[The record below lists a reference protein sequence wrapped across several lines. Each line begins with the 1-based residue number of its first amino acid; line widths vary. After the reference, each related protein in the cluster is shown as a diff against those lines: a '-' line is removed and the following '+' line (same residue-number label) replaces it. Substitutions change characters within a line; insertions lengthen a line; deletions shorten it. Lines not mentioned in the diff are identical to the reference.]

1 MARKSRKKL
10 LDNAGNMEQKAPETS
25 VKNKNACYK
34 AGLYARLSEESEANR
49 ERATIETQMGLLR
62 RFAADS
68 DDIVV
73 EKEYFDISYSG
84 TNFNRPGF
92 EEMVQDMRKGII
104 NCIIVKDLSR
114 LGRDYIETG
123 NYIERVFPF
132 FNVRFIA
139 VTDGYDSNKSGEE
152 LLVPLKNMVNEMYSK
167 DLSKKVKTAF
177 ETMRKNGEYPAGSVP
192 YGYQRVNRHLLPDD
206 EAKDTVKEIFGLFL
220 NGSKINRIVKHL
232 SAKTVNPRAYK
243 YLKSGNA
250 IPEGFYTGWNIQTV
264 HGILENAVYTGASIW
279 NKSKKVNGKRVKLP
293 EKEWTVIEN
302 THEALVSRED
312 FNKVQEML
320 KKKASD
326 FHASCVHDHA
336 QYNLFGKK
344 IICGDCGKTMGFRVE
359 YLKNGSNKK
368 IYRCSTYLNGNSA
381 GCTSHKISACE
392 VENAVFQTVHKHMEL
407 CISEEDMVKRMN
419 ARTESQQK
427 YNLYGKEADK
437 IRRGLQK
444 TAEIK
449 AGIFEDYKEHL
460 IDEEQYIQI
469 SKNYADKMKGLEY
482 RLEEMLKAQTSY
494 SKSYHI
500 DTDWKTVVEKYLKK
514 RKLTKEMVGAFVES
528 VTVHEGG
535 RLEIHLVYDNMLK
548 ELLALSAERQGISNG

>member
-10 LDNAGNMEQKAPETS
+10 LDTARNMEQKASAAS

-49 ERATIETQMGLLR
+49 ERATIETQMDLLR

-132 FNVRFIA
+132 FDVRFIA

-177 ETMRKNGEYPAGSVP
+177 ETMRKNGEYPSGSVP
-192 YGYQRVNRHLLPDD
+192 YGYKRADRHLLPDN
-206 EAKDTVKEIFGLFL
+206 EVKDTIIEIFDMFL
-220 NGSKINRIVKHL
+220 HGSKINSIVKHL
-232 SAKTVNPRAYK
+232 TAKTANPRAYK

-302 THEALVSRED
+302 THEALVSKED
-312 FNKVQEML
+312 FDKVQEML
-320 KKKASD
+320 KKQASD
-326 FHASCVHDHA
+326 FHASCVHNHA

-344 IICGDCGKTMGFRVE
+344 IICGSCGKTMGFRVE

-368 IYRCSTYLNGNSA
+368 IYRCSTYLNGNHVR
-381 GCTSHKISACE
+381 CTSHKISAHE
-392 VENAVFQTVHKHMEL
+392 VENAVFQAVHKHMGL

-427 YNLYGKEADK
+427 YNLYAKEADK
-437 IRRGLQK
+437 ISKELQK
-444 TAEIK
+444 TVEMK

-460 IDEEQYIQI
+460 IDEEQYMQI
-469 SKNYADKMKGLEY
+469 SKNYADKIKVLEC
-482 RLEEMLKAQTSY
+482 RLEEMLKAQASY
-494 SKSYHI
+494 SKSYHV

-514 RKLTKEMVGAFVES
+514 RKLTKEMVEAFVES
-528 VTVHEGG
+528 VAVHEDG
-535 RLEIHLVYDNMLK
+535 RLAVRLVYDDMLK
-548 ELLALSAERQGISNG
+548 ELLALRAERQGIYNG

>member
-10 LDNAGNMEQKAPETS
+10 LDNTGNMEHKAS
-25 VKNKNACYK
+25 ADSIKNKKACYK

-49 ERATIETQMGLLR
+49 ERATIETQMDLLR
-62 RFAADS
+62 RFVSDS
-68 DDIVV
+68 DDIAV
-73 EKEYFDISYSG
+73 EREYFDISYSG

-177 ETMRKNGEYPAGSVP
+177 ETMRKNGEYPSGSVP
-192 YGYQRVNRHLLPDD
+192 YGYQRVNRHLLPDG
-206 EAKDTVKEIFGLFL
+206 EVKDNVKEIFGLFL
-220 NGSKINRIVKHL
+220 DGIKINRIVKHL

-264 HGILENAVYTGASIW
+264 HGILGNAVYTGASIW

-302 THEALVSRED
+302 THEALVSKED
-312 FNKVQEML
+312 FDKVQEML

-344 IICGDCGKTMGFRVE
+344 IICGSCGKTMGFRVE

-392 VENAVFQTVHKHMEL
+392 VENTVFQAVHKHMEL
-407 CISEEDMVKRMN
+407 CISTEDMVKRMN
-419 ARTESQQK
+419 ARTESQKK

-437 IRRGLQK
+437 IRRELQK
-444 TAEIK
+444 AAEIK

-460 IDEEQYIQI
+460 IDEEQYVQI

-482 RLEEMLKAQTSY
+482 RLEEMLKAQASY

-528 VTVHEGG
+528 IAVHEGG
-535 RLEIHLVYDNMLK
+535 RLEIRLVYDDMLK

>member
-10 LDNAGNMEQKAPETS
+10 LDNTGNMEHKAS
-25 VKNKNACYK
+25 KDSIKNKKACYK
-34 AGLYARLSEESEANR
+34 AGLYARLSEESEADR
-49 ERATIETQMGLLR
+49 ERATIETQMDLLR
-62 RFAADS
+62 RFVSDS

-73 EKEYFDISYSG
+73 EREYFDISYSG

-177 ETMRKNGEYPAGSVP
+177 ETMRKNGEYPSGSVP

-206 EAKDTVKEIFGLFL
+206 EVKDNVKEIFDLFL
-220 NGSKINRIVKHL
+220 DGIKINRIVKHL

-243 YLKSGNA
+243 YLKSGNS

-264 HGILENAVYTGASIW
+264 HGILGNAVYTGASIW

-302 THEALVSRED
+302 THEALVSKED
-312 FNKVQEML
+312 FDKVQEML

-344 IICGDCGKTMGFRVE
+344 IICGSCGKTMGFRVE

-368 IYRCSTYLNGNSA
+368 IYRCRTYLNGNSA

-392 VENAVFQTVHKHMEL
+392 VENAVFQAVHKHMEL
-407 CISEEDMVKRMN
+407 CISTEDMVKRMN
-419 ARTESQQK
+419 ARTESQKK

-437 IRRGLQK
+437 IRRELQK
-444 TAEIK
+444 AAEIK

-460 IDEEQYIQI
+460 IDEEQYVQI

-482 RLEEMLKAQTSY
+482 RLEEMLKAQASY

-528 VTVHEGG
+528 IAVHEGG
-535 RLEIHLVYDNMLK
+535 RLEIRLVYDDMLK

>member
-10 LDNAGNMEQKAPETS
+10 LDNAGNMEHKAS
-25 VKNKNACYK
+25 ADSIKNKKACYK
-34 AGLYARLSEESEANR
+34 AGLYARLSEESEADR
-49 ERATIETQMGLLR
+49 ERATIETQMDLLR
-62 RFAADS
+62 RFVSDS
-68 DDIVV
+68 DDIAV
-73 EKEYFDISYSG
+73 EREYFDISYSG

-177 ETMRKNGEYPAGSVP
+177 ETMRKNGEV
-192 YGYQRVNRHLLPDD
+192 
-206 EAKDTVKEIFGLFL
+206 KDNVKEIFDLFL
-220 NGSKINRIVKHL
+220 DGIKINRIVKHL

-243 YLKSGNA
+243 YLKSGNS

-264 HGILENAVYTGASIW
+264 HGILGNAVYTGTSIW

-302 THEALVSRED
+302 THEALVSKED
-312 FNKVQEML
+312 FDKVQEML
-320 KKKASD
+320 KKKALD

-368 IYRCSTYLNGNSA
+368 IYRCRTYLNGNSA

-392 VENAVFQTVHKHMEL
+392 VENAVFQAVHKHMEL
-407 CISEEDMVKRMN
+407 CISTEDMVKRMN

-437 IRRGLQK
+437 IRRELQK

-460 IDEEQYIQI
+460 IDEEQYVQI

-482 RLEEMLKAQTSY
+482 RLEEMLKAQASY

-514 RKLTKEMVGAFVES
+514 RKLTKEMVEAFVES
-528 VTVHEGG
+528 IAVHEGG
-535 RLEIHLVYDNMLK
+535 RLEIRLVYDDMLK

>member
-10 LDNAGNMEQKAPETS
+10 LDNAGNMEHKAS
-25 VKNKNACYK
+25 ADSIKNKKACYK
-34 AGLYARLSEESEANR
+34 AGLYARLSEESEADR
-49 ERATIETQMGLLR
+49 ERATIETQMDLLR
-62 RFAADS
+62 RFVSDS
-68 DDIVV
+68 DDIAA

-84 TNFNRPGF
+84 TNFNRSGF

-177 ETMRKNGEYPAGSVP
+177 ETMRKNGEYPSGSVP
-192 YGYQRVNRHLLPDD
+192 YGYQRVNRYLLPDG
-206 EAKDTVKEIFGLFL
+206 EVKDNVKEIFGLFL
-220 NGSKINRIVKHL
+220 DGIKINRIVKYL

-264 HGILENAVYTGASIW
+264 HGILGNAVYTGASIW

-302 THEALVSRED
+302 THEALVSKED

-320 KKKASD
+320 KKKALD

-344 IICGDCGKTMGFRVE
+344 IICGSCGKTMGFRVE

-368 IYRCSTYLNGNSA
+368 IYRCRTYLNGNSA

-392 VENAVFQTVHKHMEL
+392 VEHAVFQSVHKHMEL

-514 RKLTKEMVGAFVES
+514 RKLTKEMVEAFVEN
-528 VTVHEGG
+528 VVIHENS
-535 RLEIHLVYDNMLK
+535 RLEIHLIYDDMLK

>member
-1 MARKSRKKL
+1 
-10 LDNAGNMEQKAPETS
+10 
-25 VKNKNACYK
+25 
-34 AGLYARLSEESEANR
+34 
-49 ERATIETQMGLLR
+49 
-62 RFAADS
+62 
-68 DDIVV
+68 
-73 EKEYFDISYSG
+73 
-84 TNFNRPGF
+84 
-92 EEMVQDMRKGII
+92 
-104 NCIIVKDLSR
+104 
-114 LGRDYIETG
+114 
-123 NYIERVFPF
+123 
-132 FNVRFIA
+132 
-139 VTDGYDSNKSGEE
+139 
-152 LLVPLKNMVNEMYSK
+152 MYSK

-368 IYRCSTYLNGNSA
+368 IYRCRTYLNGNSA

-392 VENAVFQTVHKHMEL
+392 VENAVFQAVHKHMEL

>member
-10 LDNAGNMEQKAPETS
+10 LDNAGNMEQKASTAS
-25 VKNKNACYK
+25 VKNKNTCYK

-49 ERATIETQMGLLR
+49 ERATIETQMDLLR
-62 RFAADS
+62 RFVADS

-92 EEMVQDMRKGII
+92 EEMVQDMGKGII

-206 EAKDTVKEIFGLFL
+206 GVKDTVKEIFGLFL

-250 IPEGFYTGWNIQTV
+250 IPKGFYTGWNIQTV
-264 HGILENAVYTGASIW
+264 HGILGNAVYTGASIW

-302 THEALVSRED
+302 THEALVSKED

-368 IYRCSTYLNGNSA
+368 IYRCKTYLNGNSA

-392 VENAVFQTVHKHMEL
+392 VENAVFQAVHKHMEL

-437 IRRGLQK
+437 IRRELQK

-460 IDEEQYIQI
+460 IDEEQYVQI

-482 RLEEMLKAQTSY
+482 RLEEMLKAQASY

-514 RKLTKEMVGAFVES
+514 RKLTKEMVEAFVES

-535 RLEIHLVYDNMLK
+535 RLEIHLVYDDMLK

>member
-10 LDNAGNMEQKAPETS
+10 LDNAGNIEQKVSADS
-25 VKNKNACYK
+25 IKNKKACYK
-34 AGLYARLSEESEANR
+34 AGLYARLSEESEADR
-49 ERATIETQMGLLR
+49 ERATIETQMDLLR
-62 RFAADS
+62 RFVSDS
-68 DDIVV
+68 DDIAV
-73 EKEYFDISYSG
+73 EREYFDISYSG

-177 ETMRKNGEYPAGSVP
+177 ETMRKNGEYPSGSVP
-192 YGYQRVNRHLLPDD
+192 YGYQRVNRYLLPDG
-206 EAKDTVKEIFGLFL
+206 EVKDTVKEIFGLFL
-220 NGSKINRIVKHL
+220 DGIKINRIVKHL

-243 YLKSGNA
+243 YLKSGNS

-264 HGILENAVYTGASIW
+264 HGILGNAVYTGASIW

-302 THEALVSRED
+302 THEALVSKED
-312 FNKVQEML
+312 FDKVQEML

-344 IICGDCGKTMGFRVE
+344 IICGSCGKTMGFRVE

-381 GCTSHKISACE
+381 RCTSHKISACE
-392 VENAVFQTVHKHMEL
+392 VENTVFQAVHKHMEL
-407 CISEEDMVKRMN
+407 CISTEDMVKRMN
-419 ARTESQQK
+419 ARTESQKK

-437 IRRGLQK
+437 IRRELQK
-444 TAEIK
+444 AAEIK

-460 IDEEQYIQI
+460 IDEEQYVQI
-469 SKNYADKMKGLEY
+469 SKNYTDKMKGLEC
-482 RLEEMLKAQTSY
+482 RLEEMLKAQASY
-494 SKSYHI
+494 SKSYHV
-500 DTDWKTVVEKYLKK
+500 DTDWKAVVEKYLKK
-514 RKLTKEMVGAFVES
+514 RKLTKEMVEAFVES
-528 VTVHEGG
+528 VAVHEGG
-535 RLEIHLVYDNMLK
+535 RLEIRLVYDDMLK

>member
-10 LDNAGNMEQKAPETS
+10 LDNTGNMEHKAS
-25 VKNKNACYK
+25 KDSIKNKKACYK
-34 AGLYARLSEESEANR
+34 AGLYARLSEESEADR
-49 ERATIETQMGLLR
+49 ERATIETQMDLLR
-62 RFAADS
+62 RFVSDS

-73 EKEYFDISYSG
+73 EREYFDISYSG

-177 ETMRKNGEYPAGSVP
+177 ETMRKNGEYPSGSVP

-206 EAKDTVKEIFGLFL
+206 EVKDNVKEIFDLFL
-220 NGSKINRIVKHL
+220 DGIKINRIVKHL

-243 YLKSGNA
+243 YLKSGNS

-264 HGILENAVYTGASIW
+264 HGILGNAVYTGASIW

-302 THEALVSRED
+302 THEALVSKED

-344 IICGDCGKTMGFRVE
+344 IICGSCGKTMGFRVE

-392 VENAVFQTVHKHMEL
+392 VENAVFQAVHKHMEL
-407 CISEEDMVKRMN
+407 CISEEDMVKKMN

-427 YNLYGKEADK
+427 YNLYGKEVDK
-437 IRRGLQK
+437 IRRELQK

-460 IDEEQYIQI
+460 IDEEQYVQI

-482 RLEEMLKAQTSY
+482 RLEEMLKAQASY

-528 VTVHEGG
+528 IAVHEGG
-535 RLEIHLVYDNMLK
+535 RLEIRLVYDDMLK